1 MPGTGDDVPQ
11 QHGDARVAEAGVV
24 AGDTLPPLAAMA
36 WEQMAGL
43 GRHIGTADPDEV
55 LAAIVEIAA
64 SFGFG
69 VVVICKIDAARSTYR
84 YELSHGL
91 SGDLAAV
98 EHPLSLGMPGRVVA
112 SRRSVVVAEYD
123 RMPNATPELVAL
135 GVKTAMAAPLWVEG
149 EVAAVLA
156 VGYLEH
162 RHIDGREIA
171 AAEALAAHGSR
182 VLESATMLRR
192 ERLGAARLSALLQA
206 TPDALVTI
214 DRAGTI
220 VEASAQC
227 AAVFGHSPEQLVGRP
242 LEVLVP
248 ERLRARHTAE
258 VRGFL
263 ARPSGARARAPLE
276 VQALRADGS
285 EFPAEISL
293 SYAEA
298 AGEIYVVAATR
309 DVTERK
315 LAVEDLAY
323 RASHDRLTGL
333 FNRSGFVERLDAA
346 LARAA
351 AGCPPVT
358 VCLLDVDRFKLVN
371 DSLGHSVGDLL
382 LVEVAERLRSLMSP
396 PEAPTGAPDLPT
408 GAPDPPTGAVEIPSS
423 PQVSLARFGGDE
435 FAVLAEG
442 LGGAGEAES
451 FAQSLLGAFE
461 RPFVMDGIEVYA
473 SASAGVVLGASGDDT
488 ATLLQYVDA
497 ALYRAKDAGRG
508 RSEMFDQALA
518 TAAAERLD
526 TVAGLHRALAERELR
541 AYYQPVVTLP
551 EGRMVGVEALVR
563 WEHPSQGLLGPLA
576 FLDAAEDSG
585 LMVPLGRFMLEQAC
599 TDVARWRRDHEAA
612 ASMTVHVNLSGRQL
626 EHADVCSDVEA
637 ALAASGLPPDA
648 LVLEVTESVFVA
660 EISGATARLA
670 ELKSLGVRLGLDD
683 FGTGYSSLSFLAS
696 VPFDVL
702 KIDKSFVDRL
712 ADGANPVI
720 EAVANLA
727 AALGLELVAEGVEH
741 EEQVGSLVGL
751 GCRLA
756 QGFYFSRPVDHVAI
770 EAMVK
775 SGSVP
780 GPCMTE

>member
-1 MPGTGDDVPQ
+1 MPGTGDDVLQ
-11 QHGDARVAEAGVV
+11 QHGDAPGAEAGVPV
-24 AGDTLPPLAAMA
+24 GDTLPLLAAMA

-98 EHPLSLGMPGRVVA
+98 EHPLSVGMPGRVVA
-112 SRRSVVVAEYD
+112 GRRSVVVAEYD
-123 RMPNATPELVAL
+123 RMPSATPELVAL

-162 RHIDGREIA
+162 RRIDDREIA
-171 AAEALAAHGSR
+171 AVEALAAHGSR

-192 ERLGAARLSALLQA
+192 ERLGAARLAALLQA

-248 ERLRARHTAE
+248 ERLRARHTGE
-258 VRGFL
+258 VKGFL
-263 ARPSGARARAPLE
+263 ARPSGARCRAPLE
-276 VQALRADGS
+276 LQALRADGS

-298 AGEIYVVAATR
+298 AGEVYVVAATR

-333 FNRSGFVERLDAA
+333 LNRSGFVERLDAA
-346 LARAA
+346 LARAV

-371 DSLGHSVGDLL
+371 DSLGHSVGDLF
-382 LVEVAERLRSLMSP
+382 LVEVAERLRSLVSP
-396 PEAPTGAPDLPT
+396 PEAPTGAPDPPT
-408 GAPDPPTGAVEIPSS
+408 GAPEIPSS

-442 LGGAGEAES
+442 IGGAGEAES

-461 RPFVMDGIEVYA
+461 RPFVMEGIEVYA

-563 WEHPSQGLLGPLA
+563 WEHPTQGLLGPVA

-599 TDVARWRRDHEAA
+599 TDVARWRRDHEEA

-626 EHADVCSDVEA
+626 EHPDVCSDVES

-712 ADGANPVI
+712 ADGSSPVI
-720 EAVANLA
+720 EAVATLA

-741 EEQVGSLVGL
+741 QAQVGRLVGL

-770 EAMVK
+770 EAMVS
-775 SGSVP
+775 SGGVP
-780 GPCMTE
+780 GRCMTE